1 MATHD
6 RLVDTRAQVEHLSP
20 LPDLSQTLRQAE
32 QALQR
37 LRLEKEHLGI
47 YFGEVLAQLWSVQVE
62 ALKAEVEKL
71 QEKLENNQYQLFSSC
86 SFVSSSKGM
95 SR

>member
-1 MATHD
+1 VLEPSTIREDAKKVVEEFGDLVATHD

-62 ALKAEVEKL
+62 ALA
-71 QEKLENNQYQLFSSC
+71 Q
-86 SFVSSSKGM
+86 
-95 SR
+95 